1 MFNEAQDAVLECLV
15 LWKEIR
21 KYSHL
26 MSFNLGILFCFIKL
40 IAQNNQTVIKIV
52 RDSFIHCCRAEL
64 FYRTRRVFSHGKGLK
79 KTELS
84 MVYIHIN

>member
-1 MFNEAQDAVLECLV
+1 MMNVLIFFLINRLVICYVECKDMLKNFHWCLLKPKILNCLV
-15 LWKEIR
+15 LWKENR

-52 RDSFIHCCRAEL
+52 HSL
-64 FYRTRRVFSHGKGLK
+64 LQS
-79 KTELS
+79 
-84 MVYIHIN
+84 